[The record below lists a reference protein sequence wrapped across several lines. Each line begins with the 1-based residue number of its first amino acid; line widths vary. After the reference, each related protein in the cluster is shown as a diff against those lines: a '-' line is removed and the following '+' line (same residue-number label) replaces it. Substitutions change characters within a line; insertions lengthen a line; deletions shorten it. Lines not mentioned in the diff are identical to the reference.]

1 MRHLMIS
8 FFALALAGFT
18 FGCGGSSEEAG
29 TTVVVQPTEGA
40 ELKPAPAPV
49 FQESEFDDEIEIEA
63 DDQEIEVDR
72 DYDDYEIEIDD

>member
-18 FGCGGSSEEAG
+18 FGCGGSSEEG
-29 TTVVVQPTEGA
+29 TTVVVQPTEGG

-49 FQESEFDDEIEIEA
+49 FHDSEFDDEIHIETDGDYEI
-63 DDQEIEVDR
+63 DR
-72 DYDDYEIEIDD
+72 DDDDYEIEIDD

>member
-18 FGCGGSSEEAG
+18 FGCGGSSEEG
-29 TTVVVQPTEGA
+29 TTVVVQPTEGG

-49 FQESEFDDEIEIEA
+49 FHESEFDDEIEVET
-63 DDQEIEVDR
+63 DDTE
-72 DYDDYEIEIDD
+72 YEIEIDD